1 MRIVSGAI
9 SVIWYRNVLKYFRM
23 KSRIIGSLGM
33 PFFFLVIIGFGLDS
47 AVSVPGMTTSYVD
60 FIAPGIIAMSILF
73 TSMFSGVQLVID
85 KQIGFIKETLV
96 APVSRL
102 ELMLGQ
108 ALGGAT
114 TAMIQGLLVF
124 IISMF
129 IGLDI
134 PSLQG
139 ILISLVFMFLI
150 GLSFTSVGIAFA
162 SRMEDTHGFQLIV
175 NFVLFPVFFLS
186 GALFPLDQI
195 PGWLSV
201 LTYIDPLTYG
211 VEGIRYGMLGA
222 SQINPLICFGAL
234 GGFLVIVLFLGS
246 YLFNRI
252 RI

>member
-1 MRIVSGAI
+1 
-9 SVIWYRNVLKYFRM
+9 M

-33 PFFFLVIIGFGLDS
+33 PFFFMVIIGFGLNS
-47 AVSVPGMTTSYVD
+47 AISLPGMQVSYVE
-60 FIAPGIIAMSILF
+60 FIAPGIISMSILF
-73 TSMFSGVQLVID
+73 SSMFSGVQLVID

-102 ELMLGQ
+102 HLMIGQ

-114 TAMIQGLLVF
+114 TAVMQGLLVF
-124 IISMF
+124 IISIA
-129 IGLDI
+129 IGVNL
-134 PSLQG
+134 PGFSG

-186 GALFPLDQI
+186 GALFPLDRI
-195 PGWLSV
+195 PDWLSV

-211 VEGIRYGMLGA
+211 VEGMRYGMLGT
-222 SQINPLICFGAL
+222 SQLNPWLCFGAL
-234 GGFLVIVLFLGS
+234 GGFLIVVLFLGS
-246 YLFNRI
+246 FLFNKI
-252 RI
+252 KI

>member
-234 GGFLVIVLFLGS
+234 GGFLVIVLFMGS

>member
-1 MRIVSGAI
+1 MKALSAI
-9 SVIWYRNVLKYFRM
+9 YTIWYRNVLKYFRM

-33 PFFFLVIIGFGLDS
+33 PFFFLVIIGFGLNS
-47 AVSVPGMTTSYVD
+47 AIQVPGMAVNYVE

-73 TSMFSGVQLVID
+73 SSMFAGVQLVID
-85 KQIGFIKETLV
+85 KQIGFLKETLV

-102 ELMLGQ
+102 HLMIGQ

-114 TAMIQGLLVF
+114 TALMQGILVM
-124 IISMF
+124 IISLF
-129 IGLDI
+129 IGVNVPGI
-134 PSLQG
+134 SG

-175 NFVLFPVFFLS
+175 NFVIFPVFFLS
-186 GALFPLDQI
+186 GALFPLDRI
-195 PGWLSV
+195 PDWLSF

-211 VEGIRYGMLGA
+211 VEGIRYGMLGT
-222 SQINPLICFGAL
+222 SQINPLLSLSAL
-234 GGFLVIVLFLGS
+234 GGFLIAVLLLGS
-246 YLFNRI
+246 FLFNKI

>member
-1 MRIVSGAI
+1 MSGMSA
-9 SVIWYRNVLKYFRM
+9 VYTIWYRNVLKYFRM

-33 PFFFLVIIGFGLDS
+33 PFFFMVIIGFGLNS
-47 AVSVPGMTTSYVD
+47 AISLPGMQVSYVE
-60 FIAPGIIAMSILF
+60 FIAPGIISMSILF
-73 TSMFSGVQLVID
+73 SSMFSGVQLVID

-102 ELMLGQ
+102 HLMIGQ

-114 TAMIQGLLVF
+114 TAVMQGLLVF
-124 IISMF
+124 IISIA
-129 IGLDI
+129 IGVNL
-134 PSLQG
+134 PGFSG

-186 GALFPLDQI
+186 GALFPLDRI
-195 PGWLSV
+195 PDWLSV

-211 VEGIRYGMLGA
+211 VEGMRYGMLGT
-222 SQINPLICFGAL
+222 SQLNPWLCFGAL
-234 GGFLVIVLFLGS
+234 GGFLIVVLFLGS
-246 YLFNRI
+246 FLFNKI
-252 RI
+252 KI

>member
-1 MRIVSGAI
+1 MNSAVYT
-9 SVIWYRNVLKYFRM
+9 IWYRNVLKYFRM

-73 TSMFSGVQLVID
+73 SSMFSGVQLVID
-85 KQIGFIKETLV
+85 KQIGFLKETLV

-102 ELMLGQ
+102 ELMFGQ

-129 IGLDI
+129 IGLEI
-134 PSLQG
+134 PSIQG

-150 GLSFTSVGIAFA
+150 GLSFTSLGIAFA

-175 NFVLFPVFFLS
+175 NFILFPVFFLS
-186 GALFPLDQI
+186 GALFPLSQI
-195 PGWLSV
+195 PDWLSF

-211 VEGIRYGMLGA
+211 VEGIRFGMLGA
-222 SQINPLICFGAL
+222 SQIDPLVCFAAL
-234 GGFLVIVLFLGS
+234 SGFLVIMLFLGS
-246 YLFNRI
+246 FLFKRI

>member
-1 MRIVSGAI
+1 MSSAI
-9 SVIWYRNVLKYFRM
+9 YTIWYRNVLKYFRM

-47 AVSVPGMTTSYVD
+47 SVSVPGMTTRYVD
-60 FIAPGIIAMSILF
+60 FIAPGIISMSILF
-73 TSMFSGVQLVID
+73 SSMFSGVQLVID
-85 KQIGFIKETLV
+85 KQVGFLKETLV

-102 ELMLGQ
+102 HLMIGQ

-114 TAMIQGLLVF
+114 TALM
-124 IISMF
+124 
-129 IGLDI
+129 
-134 PSLQG
+134 QG
-139 ILISLVFMFLI
+139 ILVLIISLFIGVNLPSISGILIALLFMFLI

-195 PGWLSV
+195 PKWLSV

-222 SQINPLICFGAL
+222 SQIDPLVCFAAL

-246 YLFNRI
+246 YLFKRI
-252 RI
+252 KI